1 MATVEQEE
9 HQQSFELLKKYG
21 TRWAVLTAWGLD
33 LAKRGASVPKEV
45 NDLLKLSRMKIM
57 SGCFSPCEVGCT
69 LGQAEGQ
76 IVSAGASQGEA
87 YMRQWYDLL
96 GQAMQG
102 LIDPRRIADI
112 PALEPVATDCRF
124 LECQCGARV
133 SPSGS

>member
-1 MATVEQEE
+1 MPTVEQQE

-33 LAKRGASVPKEV
+33 LVKRGVSVPGEV

-69 LGQAEGQ
+69 LGRAEGQ
-76 IVSAGASQGEA
+76 LVSVGASLGEA
-87 YMRQWYDLL
+87 HVRQWFDLL

-102 LIDPRRIADI
+102 LIDPQRMADI
-112 PALEPVATDCRF
+112 PALEPVATDCQF
-124 LECQCGARV
+124 LACQCGAR